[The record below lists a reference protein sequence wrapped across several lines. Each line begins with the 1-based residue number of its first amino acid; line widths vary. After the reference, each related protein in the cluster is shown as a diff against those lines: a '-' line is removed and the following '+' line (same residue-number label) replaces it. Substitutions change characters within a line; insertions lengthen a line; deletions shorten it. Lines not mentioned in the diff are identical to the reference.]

1 MPHIAV
7 NLYPGRDR
15 DTKQEI
21 ANKLKDLMVRELNFP
36 PDSISVSIVEIE
48 PDSFV
53 ETIRQN
59 YEDKDLY
66 IASKSVKSLA

>member
-21 ANKLKDLMVRELNFP
+21 ANKLKNFMVSELNFP
-36 PDSISVSIVEIE
+36 ADAISVSVVEIE

-53 ETIRQN
+53 DTIQQK
-59 YEDKDLY
+59 YDGKDLY
-66 IASKSVKSLA
+66 IASRTVKTLT

>member
-7 NLYPGRDR
+7 SLYPGRDQDR
-15 DTKQEI
+15 KQEI

-53 ETIRQN
+53 DTIQQK
-59 YEDKDLY
+59 YDDKDLY
-66 IASKSVKSLA
+66 ISSRAVKTST